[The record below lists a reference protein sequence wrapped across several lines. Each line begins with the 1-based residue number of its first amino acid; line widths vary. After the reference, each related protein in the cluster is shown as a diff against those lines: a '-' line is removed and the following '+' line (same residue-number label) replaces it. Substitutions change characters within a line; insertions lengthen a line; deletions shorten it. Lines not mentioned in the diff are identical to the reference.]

1 MEEHKK
7 AEGHGK
13 LSIRDITLIGMMVA
27 VMEVSKLALNFLP
40 NIELVSFWII
50 LFTLF
55 FGWRI
60 FLAIPAFVLIEGL
73 IYGVNIWWVSYLYAW
88 PLLAL
93 LAWIFRKQESVL
105 FWSILSGG
113 FGLLFGFLFAI
124 PYVVVG
130 AAGNGLWGGLYAGFT
145 WWVAGIPYDITHA
158 AGNLVL
164 MLVLYHPVRA
174 AMKQTARI
182 LMPG

>member
-1 MEEHKK
+1 MQEQKK
-7 AEGHGK
+7 TQGHGK

-27 VMEVSKLALNFLP
+27 VMEVSKLALSFLP

-60 FLAIPAFVLIEGL
+60 LFAIPAFVLIEGL
-73 IYGVNIWWVSYLYAW
+73 IYGINIWWVSYLYAW
-88 PLLAL
+88 PLLAI
-93 LAWIFRKQESVL
+93 LAGMNRKQDSVL
-105 FWSILSGG
+105 FWSILSGT

-124 PYVVVG
+124 PYVIVG
-130 AAGNGLWGGLYAGFT
+130 AAGNGLRNGLYAGFT
-145 WWVAGIPYDITHA
+145 WWIAGIPYDITHGV
-158 AGNLVL
+158 GNFVL

-174 AMKQTARI
+174 AMKQTARVM
-182 LMPG
+182 MPD